1 MIPFFDLFLVFFVVV
16 ASGFDLWQNRIPN
29 WLSFPAIAVGV
40 LLNGLMGMSKL
51 ADSLFGLGLGLGVL
65 FAPFAFGWLGAGDV
79 KFLAAVGAILGV
91 GWVPRVF
98 FYSALLGGLLALI
111 SIVSR
116 GIDRNVFKETW
127 ADLKLFCLSRGS
139 VLPQPV
145 TERVSKGARV
155 VPYGV
160 AIGMA
165 TLIAYYVDSRG
176 EWAGF

>member
-1 MIPFFDLFLVFFVVV
+1 MPVFDLFLVLFVLTAV
-16 ASGFDLWQNRIPN
+16 GFDLWQNRIPN
-29 WLSFPAIAVGV
+29 WLSFPAIALGV
-40 LLNGLMGMSKL
+40 LLGALTGMPRFL
-51 ADSLFGLGLGLGVL
+51 DSLFGLGLGLGVL

-116 GIDRNVFKETW
+116 GIDKSVFKETW

-145 TERVSKGARV
+145 TERVSKGAQV

-165 TLIAYYVDSRG
+165 TLIAYYVDSHG